1 MDFGLDKRWVLL
13 SLVVERVVAERGLSW
28 SDKDGFLGLSDSL
41 RFGDDFGEDPD
52 ELQEMVSLFLVRF
65 CLIGA
70 VKKIGLLLSDCGIV
84 R

>member
-1 MDFGLDKRWVLL
+1 MGLTHVDFGLDKRWVLL

-41 RFGDDFGEDPD
+41 RFRDDFGEDRD

-70 VKKIGLLLSDCGIV
+70 VKKIGSYCKK
-84 R
+84 